1 MSLESQTERKKRT
14 ELEKSSE
21 NTTVLNVS
29 NLAKDINLQIEG

>member
-1 MSLESQTERKKRT
+1 MSLESQRERKKRT

-29 NLAKDINLQIEG
+29 NLVKDINLQIEG